1 MDAMHG
7 NGNKSYQVI
16 KTDFS
21 EFVTTNLILDH
32 GSLSSSYNH
41 SFHFTAPRAIEHAV
55 QSWWKK
61 QGLIRPRKLSS
72 DIGTTFSHAIRD
84 HFIVVHNKYRK
95 NSENVWLNYLIKAK

>member
-7 NGNKSYQVI
+7 NGKSSQVI
-16 KTDFS
+16 KRDFS
-21 EFVTTNLILDH
+21 EFVTTHLILDH
-32 GSLSSSYNH
+32 SSLSSSYNH
-41 SFHFTAPRAIEHAV
+41 SFHFTAPRARACSTIMV
-55 QSWWKK
+55 KK

-95 NSENVWLNYLIKAK
+95 NSENV

>member
-55 QSWWKK
+55 QSW
-61 QGLIRPRKLSS
+61 
-72 DIGTTFSHAIRD
+72 
-84 HFIVVHNKYRK
+84 
-95 NSENVWLNYLIKAK
+95 